1 MESREQEINPYIP
14 PQASADVTTTGRF
27 YTPLQI
33 CLGAFLGG
41 PLAAGYFYSRD
52 HILFGSPGKAWTSL
66 VLSGVI
72 LCCLFAF
79 GISFPSFARHGNE
92 IIPPAIIAGM
102 YRWFAQKTFDQAI
115 SLRRDKGWTAYSWW
129 RAIGLSIIGLTLTL
143 AVLFALLLLLPERW
157 TNVEGQVKSTREVR
171 APVPQPAS
179 MGELPAI
186 VAKLAANKVERSWIM
201 FAFAPPGEEE
211 NESAVLNLQYSIE
224 DGKLGVDWF
233 LLGPR
238 NVADDM
244 KVTAFIE
251 HQNFVVKMHTVN
263 GVKFLRT
270 EGNDLAELGRKIIC
284 ELYHVKPDGPITLYA
299 GVGSNPARMEDV
311 LKGN

>member
-1 MESREQEINPYIP
+1 MESSEQQITPYAP
-14 PQASADVTTTGRF
+14 PLAPVGVTTTDRF
-27 YTPLQI
+27 YTPWQI
-33 CLGAFLGG
+33 CVGAIIGG
-41 PLAAGYFYSRD
+41 PVAAGYFYSRD
-52 HILFGSPGKAWTSL
+52 YILFGLPRKAMTSL
-66 VLSGVI
+66 ILSGVL
-72 LCCLFAF
+72 LCCLFAI
-79 GISFPSFARHGNE
+79 GISLPEHGSGTGFAV
-92 IIPPAIIAGM
+92 AVAAM
-102 YRWFAQKTFDQAI
+102 YRWFAQKTFDQTI

-129 RAIGLSIIGLTLTL
+129 RVIGLSIIGLTLTL

-186 VAKLAANKVERSWIM
+186 VAKLAAKKVEKSWIM

-238 NVADDM
+238 NVADDK

-251 HQNFVVKMHTVN
+251 HQNFVVKMRTVN

-270 EGNDLAELGRKIIC
+270 EGDDLAELGRKIIC

-299 GVGSNPARMEDV
+299 GVGSNPARVEDV